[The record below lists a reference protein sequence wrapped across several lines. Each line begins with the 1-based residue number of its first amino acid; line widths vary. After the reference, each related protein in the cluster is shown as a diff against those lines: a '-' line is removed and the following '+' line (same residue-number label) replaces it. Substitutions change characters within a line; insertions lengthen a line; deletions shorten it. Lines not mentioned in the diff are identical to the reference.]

1 MQILRYQPGADAV
14 FCTGGQFISEKGC
27 AVHPHRTLDTYVL
40 LFGNSGEY
48 RISQNGREYRLLL
61 DTDGL
66 TEQLENYNS
75 KYPLDIDID
84 EYADLVKFWIE
95 NRGNSNHRVNNTLY
109 GTYAQDHLYYFDQ
122 VVAAGHAVRANLYYT
137 AMAAADSEFEN
148 LTYLETA
155 KNLWSNIVNK
165 QMYITGGVG
174 ATKTDEAYAD
184 DYDLPNDG
192 YCETCAQVAMAFFG
206 GYLSE
211 KFEDSNY
218 GDTIERLM
226 YNGILGCVSADGN
239 DFYYTQPLNSSGH
252 SRWEWHD
259 CACCPPMFL
268 KFYSTLANYIYSY
281 DDDSIY
287 VNQFVSSILNHDGL
301 TLTMETNMPRG
312 GKTTLT
318 LQGGDREILI
328 RIPEWATDGV
338 SITVNGKVY
347 TYETRNGFAVINAN
361 DGDTVEM
368 DITMKAHR
376 NYSHEL
382 VVANRGRVAY
392 SYGPLVYCL
401 ESVDNTTLPNAGS
414 NENGFELVKDSDLTF
429 TFEEDLLSGVI
440 TLTTKATAG
449 GNTYDVKLIPFYA
462 RANRGTSGAYVWM
475 LEQ

>member
-1 MQILRYQPGADAV
+1 M
-14 FCTGGQFISEKGC
+14 
-27 AVHPHRTLDTYVL
+27 
-40 LFGNSGEY
+40 
-48 RISQNGREYRLLL
+48 
-61 DTDGL
+61 
-66 TEQLENYNS
+66 
-75 KYPLDIDID
+75 
-84 EYADLVKFWIE
+84 
-95 NRGNSNHRVNNTLY
+95 
-109 GTYAQDHLYYFDQ
+109 
-122 VVAAGHAVRANLYYT
+122 AAGHAVRANLYYT
-137 AMAAADSEFEN
+137 GMAAAGSEFAN

-226 YNGILGCVSADGN
+226 YNGILGCVSDDGN

-301 TLTMETNMPRG
+301 TLTMETNMPWG
-312 GKTTLT
+312 GKTTLA

-338 SITVNGKVY
+338 SITDNGKAY

-361 DGDTVEM
+361 DGDTIEM

-414 NENGFELVKDSDLTF
+414 NENGFKLVKDSDLTF

-440 TLTTKATAG
+440 TLSTQATAG
-449 GNTYDVKLIPFYA
+449 GNTCDVKLIPFYA

-475 LEQ
+475 LEQQ